1 MKNVYGV
8 DLNRDIPVHIRNTV
22 GLEENIRWQNIY
34 QSRIFM
40 LNLVAWSLL
49 GIGLLLSGLL
59 PFIIPV
65 LLILMSGLL
74 FVISGY
80 VNVNY
85 MDWSISKSLQA
96 EIEAVKNLKGE

>member
-34 QSRIFM
+34 QTRIFI
-40 LNLVAWSLL
+40 LNLVAWSLF

-59 PFIIPV
+59 PFIISV
-65 LLILMSGLL
+65 LLMLMAGLL

-85 MDWSISKSLQA
+85 RDWAISKSLQA
-96 EIEAVKNLKGE
+96 EIEAVKNLKEE

>member
-34 QSRIFM
+34 HTRIFM
-40 LNLVAWSLL
+40 LNLVAWSFF
-49 GIGLLLSGLL
+49 GNGLLLSGLL
-59 PFIIPV
+59 PFIISV
-65 LLILMSGLL
+65 LVMLMAGLL

-85 MDWSISKSLQA
+85 RDWAISKSLQA
-96 EIEAVKNLKGE
+96 EIEAVKNLKE